1 LLRRLFSAADRW
13 VPFAVAAAI
22 LAATWFACIIQINTL
37 NERAAADASSRA
49 NQLAASYEN
58 DSFSSI
64 VLVDNIL
71 HFVSS
76 YAAETGPRRAAQL
89 VAREHLY
96 RGIFGNIAIVDAA
109 GNGVA
114 VGAKGSAPISIG
126 DRPYV
131 QAAAR
136 STSLIIGTP
145 LIARVTERH
154 SIPFARTIRRPDGRR
169 IGTATAV
176 IDLAGFRFG
185 FSPGEFGR
193 EGIVEIVGLDDRI
206 IRARISAD
214 ASQTNL
220 VGRTIS
226 GQNATWAH
234 VRTSQ
239 TGEYWLH
246 SGLDGKLR
254 VFAYHRV
261 TGYPLVVVA
270 GLAYND
276 VLAGTAGIRRVAIAT
291 AAIASFIVLVV
302 LAAWLQQQA
311 ARKQSRR
318 LQALEKI
325 AKEEAIAATEAAL
338 RATAAKSEF
347 LANMSH
353 EIRTPMNGVMGLTHL
368 ALMTDLTP
376 KQRDYL
382 NKIDYSAR
390 SLLNIINDILDFS
403 KIEAGKLD
411 LEDVSFDLGSVLDN
425 IRSLADMR
433 AAEKGLH
440 FSIDVA
446 DGVPAELIGDP
457 VRYGQILL
465 NLVTNALKFTERGE
479 VVVAIAVASETARE
493 IELITT
499 VRDTGIGMSEEDRSR
514 LFQSFSQAD
523 SSITRRFGGT
533 GLGLAISKAL
543 AEKMGGGISVESSP
557 GAGSTFT
564 FLVTMHRAERRATV
578 RSTPELKG
586 RRVLVVDDD
595 AIARESLSAMLSSW
609 DMHVQTAD
617 SGASAL
623 TAIHSAAERAEPFDL
638 VLMDWKMPG
647 QNGVDVAEA
656 IRITGGAM
664 KPPIIVMVSAFGRA
678 DVFAAAKR
686 AGIEAFLVKPVDAS
700 VLLETMQSLFAT
712 SGSAREARP
721 VDTRT
726 NQLRG
731 ARVLVAED
739 NDINQQIVEHLLAR
753 LGVTVVFATNG
764 REAIDAVFT
773 PGAEFDAVLMDVQ
786 MPVMDGLEATRQIRT
801 RVSSAELPII
811 AMTAHAMEQERQM
824 CLAAGMNDHL
834 TKPVDPKSL
843 TSTLV
848 RWISIPAG
856 RL

>member
-1 LLRRLFSAADRW
+1 
-13 VPFAVAAAI
+13 
-22 LAATWFACIIQINTL
+22 
-37 NERAAADASSRA
+37 
-49 NQLAASYEN
+49 
-58 DSFSSI
+58 
-64 VLVDNIL
+64 
-71 HFVSS
+71 
-76 YAAETGPRRAAQL
+76 
-89 VAREHLY
+89 
-96 RGIFGNIAIVDAA
+96 
-109 GNGVA
+109 
-114 VGAKGSAPISIG
+114 
-126 DRPYV
+126 
-131 QAAAR
+131 
-136 STSLIIGTP
+136 
-145 LIARVTERH
+145 
-154 SIPFARTIRRPDGRR
+154 
-169 IGTATAV
+169 
-176 IDLAGFRFG
+176 
-185 FSPGEFGR
+185 
-193 EGIVEIVGLDDRI
+193 
-206 IRARISAD
+206 
-214 ASQTNL
+214 
-220 VGRTIS
+220 
-226 GQNATWAH
+226 
-234 VRTSQ
+234 
-239 TGEYWLH
+239 
-246 SGLDGKLR
+246 
-254 VFAYHRV
+254 
-261 TGYPLVVVA
+261 
-270 GLAYND
+270 
-276 VLAGTAGIRRVAIAT
+276 
-291 AAIASFIVLVV
+291 
-302 LAAWLQQQA
+302 
-311 ARKQSRR
+311 
-318 LQALEKI
+318 
-325 AKEEAIAATEAAL
+325 
-338 RATAAKSEF
+338 
-347 LANMSH
+347 
-353 EIRTPMNGVMGLTHL
+353 
-368 ALMTDLTP
+368 
-376 KQRDYL
+376 
-382 NKIDYSAR
+382 
-390 SLLNIINDILDFS
+390 
-403 KIEAGKLD
+403 
-411 LEDVSFDLGSVLDN
+411 VLDN

-433 AAEKGLH
+433 AAGKGLH

-609 DMHVQTAD
+609 DMRVQTAD

-656 IRITGGAM
+656 IRITGGAV